1 MNVLLVENDE
11 PVRTCLI
18 EMLREVGLHV
28 AAAST
33 ATDALALCNAADAP
47 AVLVAD
53 VHLGAGMDG
62 FGLAAVARCRWP
74 GIRTVLISGD
84 ADMAEH
90 IGEPP
95 HTFLPKPFRG
105 ADLLQAISG

>member
-1 MNVLLVENDE
+1 MNVLLVENDDA
-11 PVRTCLI
+11 VRTCLI
-18 EMLREVGLHV
+18 EMLGEVGLHV

-33 ATDALALCNAADAP
+33 ATEALALSNETDAP

-84 ADMAEH
+84 AEMAERVS
-90 IGEPP
+90 GPP
-95 HTFLPKPFRG
+95 HRFLPKPFRG
-105 ADLLQAISG
+105 ADLLQAIRD